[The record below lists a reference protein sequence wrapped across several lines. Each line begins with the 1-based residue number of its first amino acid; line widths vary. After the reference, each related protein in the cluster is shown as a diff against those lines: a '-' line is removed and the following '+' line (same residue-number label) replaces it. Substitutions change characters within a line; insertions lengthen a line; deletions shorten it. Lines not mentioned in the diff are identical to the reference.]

1 MNDKEMIEY
10 LKMTIQHL
18 AQRNAELNVDI
29 AERDTKIAIL
39 MSQQQEGNA
48 NDNE

>member
-1 MNDKEMIEY
+1 MDDKQTIEY
-10 LKMTIQHL
+10 LKLTIQHL

-39 MSQQQEGNA
+39 MAQQQEGHT